1 MVDIKENLIKLDR
14 FIRPYKKWIILLL
27 VNFYYPFLSWLQ
39 FLINPGYGPNVNS
52 QEIDPLDKYH
62 IVIMLFAYI
71 YHCSI
76 YLYFIITNLV
86 IIFSYKVKYRN
97 SFLINYN
104 IFLLFIICFWNLFLH
119 DAYTKSTFVILIFLL
134 ILWFYLLVS
143 LIIDLKNKPIKSKK
157 LW

>member
-14 FIRPYKKWIILLL
+14 FIQPYKKWIMLLL
-27 VNFYYPFLSWLQ
+27 VNFYYPFLIWIYS
-39 FLINPGYGPNVNS
+39 LINPGYGPEVNNQDS
-52 QEIDPLDKYH
+52 DISSKFD
-62 IVIMLFAYI
+62 VIIMIFIFI
-71 YHCSI
+71 YYCSI

-86 IIFSYKVKYRN
+86 IIFSYKVKFRN

-143 LIIDLKNKPIKSKK
+143 LIIDLKNKPINQKK
-157 LW
+157 L